1 VRFQDRLNFHAPLDP
16 EKAKGKFS
24 MSDFPSDAGDGALFK
39 NREKS
44 KPSQPDYFGKAEIE
58 GRKYRISAW
67 IKESK
72 KDPGQK
78 YMSLSFRLADD
89 RAGDRP
95 QQPERG
101 GPDFDSQI
109 PF

>member
-1 VRFQDRLNFHAPLDP
+1 MTMT
-16 EKAKGKFS
+16 E
-24 MSDFPSDAGDGALFK
+24 FPKDAGDGALFK

-72 KDPGQK
+72 KEPGQK
-78 YMSLSFRLADD
+78 YMSLLFRPADD
-89 RAGDRP
+89 RDDDRRQ

-101 GPDFDSQI
+101 GPDWDSQI
-109 PF
+109 PFAPEVR